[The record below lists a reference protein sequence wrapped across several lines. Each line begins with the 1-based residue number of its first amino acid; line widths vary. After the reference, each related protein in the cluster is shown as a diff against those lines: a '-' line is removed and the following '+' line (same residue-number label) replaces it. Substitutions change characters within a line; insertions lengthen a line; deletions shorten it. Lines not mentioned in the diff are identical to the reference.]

1 MRVAT
6 SCRLWKKFLQE
17 RSKMRT
23 KNNNR
28 TIRRQVMVTESMDEK
43 ILMEARRFGLSIS
56 SYLELVIGQHIARKD
71 SLTMVDDKRV

>member
-1 MRVAT
+1 M
-6 SCRLWKKFLQE
+6 
-17 RSKMRT
+17 
-23 KNNNR
+23 KNNNRNR

>member
-1 MRVAT
+1 M
-6 SCRLWKKFLQE
+6 
-17 RSKMRT
+17 

-43 ILMEARRFGLSIS
+43 ILLEARKFGLSIS
-56 SYLELVIGQHIARKD
+56 SYLELILGKHFSGKD